1 MAHKRIANK
10 PRVLGAGRWLRLV
23 EVDGW
28 EFVERVKATGVV
40 AIVAVTPDG
49 ELILTEQFRR
59 SVNGRVIDLP
69 AGLAGDGPES
79 EELVTAARRE
89 LIEETGYDARRF
101 TLLAHA
107 PTSPGLTTEV
117 VSFFRAAGLKKV
129 GRRRHRRRRHRH
141 PQGQTNPG
149 RRMAP
154 PPGALGETHR
164 LQGIR
169 RAAFLAGSRRAVNR
183 RSHGDV
189 LIRDLHRRDVFV
201 REVRIKLASTFR
213 TAPLTPAA

>member
-10 PRVLGAGRWLRLV
+10 PLVLGAGRWLRLV

-40 AIVAVTPDG
+40 A
-49 ELILTEQFRR
+49 
-59 SVNGRVIDLP
+59 IDLP

-129 GRRRHRRRRHRH
+129 GAGGGIEGEDIVIHKVKLTRADAWLRRQARSGKH
-141 PQGQTNPG
+141 
-149 RRMAP
+149 
-154 PPGALGETHR
+154 
-164 LQGIR
+164 IDCKV
-169 RAAFLAGSRRAVNR
+169 LAG
-183 RSHGDV
+183 
-189 LIRDLHRRDVFV
+189 LHF
-201 REVRIKLASTFR
+201 AQ
-213 TAPLTPAA
+213 AAGGR

>member
-10 PRVLGAGRWLRLV
+10 PVVLGAGRWLRLV

-79 EELVTAARRE
+79 EELVTAAQRE

-129 GRRRHRRRRHRH
+129 GAGGGIEGEDIVIHKVKLTRADAWLRRQARSGKHIDCKVFAGLHFA
-141 PQGQTNPG
+141 QAAGG
-149 RRMAP
+149 R
-154 PPGALGETHR
+154 
-164 LQGIR
+164 
-169 RAAFLAGSRRAVNR
+169 
-183 RSHGDV
+183 
-189 LIRDLHRRDVFV
+189 
-201 REVRIKLASTFR
+201 
-213 TAPLTPAA
+213 

>member
-1 MAHKRIANK
+1 MAHKRSRSK
-10 PRVLGAGRWLRLV
+10 PVVLGAGHWLRLV
-23 EVDGW
+23 HVDGW

-107 PTSPGLTTEV
+107 PTS
-117 VSFFRAAGLKKV
+117 
-129 GRRRHRRRRHRH
+129 
-141 PQGQTNPG
+141 
-149 RRMAP
+149 
-154 PPGALGETHR
+154 
-164 LQGIR
+164 
-169 RAAFLAGSRRAVNR
+169 
-183 RSHGDV
+183 DV
-189 LIRDLHRRDVFV
+189 DLVWHAR
-201 REVRIKLASTFR
+201 
-213 TAPLTPAA
+213 